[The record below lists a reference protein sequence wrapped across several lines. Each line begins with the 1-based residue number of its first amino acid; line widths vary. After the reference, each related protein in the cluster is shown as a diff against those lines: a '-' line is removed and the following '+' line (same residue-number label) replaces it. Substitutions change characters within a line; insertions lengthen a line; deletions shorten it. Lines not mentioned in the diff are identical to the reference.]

1 MGKLKVV
8 VDRTLCEGIGV
19 CVPEAPKYIAL
30 DKKHKAVIKKPDD
43 NVEDLFPKVANL
55 KRQEMILDLS
65 PDEEE
70 DIFRAAEACPV
81 KAIFIYDPE
90 SGEQLYP

>member
-19 CVPEAPKYIAL
+19 CVPEAPKYIVL
-30 DKKHKAVIKKPDD
+30 DKKHKAVILKPGKDKD
-43 NVEDLFPKVANL
+43 EIFKEVLEK
-55 KRQEMILDLS
+55 KRQEEILDLTV
-65 PDEEE
+65 DEEE

-90 SGEQLYP
+90 TGEQLYP